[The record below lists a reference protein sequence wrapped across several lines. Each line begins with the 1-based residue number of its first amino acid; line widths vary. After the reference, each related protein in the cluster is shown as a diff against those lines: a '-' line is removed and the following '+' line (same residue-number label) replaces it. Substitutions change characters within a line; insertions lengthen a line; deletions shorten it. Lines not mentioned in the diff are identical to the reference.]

1 MSHSKEGGTERMPVF
16 VLVKHSLPE
25 IDSEIPS
32 REWRLSEE
40 GQVRSRILAEKLGQ
54 YDLDVIVSSNE
65 RKAIETA
72 SISARRL
79 NIPVEVV
86 EGLHEHERRNV
97 GFLEKECFEQL
108 ISHFYAQPAELVFG
122 AETADTAYKRFSKS
136 VKGLSERFPQD
147 NLAIITH
154 GTVLS
159 LYVSRITQ
167 QDPFAMWKQLGL
179 PSYVVLSRPDLN
191 VVETCWNV

>member
-1 MSHSKEGGTERMPVF
+1 MPVF
-16 VLVKHSLPE
+16 VLVKHSLSE
-25 IDSEIPS
+25 IDSEVPS

-65 RKAIETA
+65 PKAIETA
-72 SISARRL
+72 SISARSL

-97 GFLEKECFEQL
+97 GFLEKECFEQS
-108 ISHFYAQPAELVFG
+108 ISRFFSRPTELVFG
-122 AETADTAYKRFSKS
+122 EETADTAYNRFSKA
-136 VKGLSERFPQD
+136 VYGLSDRFPQA
-147 NLAIITH
+147 NMALISH

-159 LYVSRITQ
+159 LLVSRVSTLE
-167 QDPFAMWKQLGL
+167 PFALWKQLGL